1 MEKYR
6 FDDAYGAVYEYSEES
21 HAYIFCGKYGVFDIT
36 PDMSEEEKSRNVYE
50 CLSIQY

>member
-21 HAYIFCGKYGVFDIT
+21 HAYIFCGKYGIYGLT
-36 PDMSEEEKSRNVYE
+36 PEMTDEEKGEMMSTYE
-50 CLSIQY
+50 ISG